1 MRTALSGLALLLLTS
16 CATALP
22 PGAPAPSVDY
32 HQHLISPAFAAVL
45 NVTTLRDGQ
54 ALVRELDSAGIRRAV
69 VLSVGYSFADE
80 RKGLSDPDARTRAEN
95 DWTSA
100 QVAGSHGRL
109 IGFCSA
115 NPLRAAALQELE
127 RCLALPGMIGIKQHW
142 GNAGVSLR
150 NPEHLRNTQRLF
162 AFAER
167 RRVPV
172 LVHMRARGGQDYG
185 AQDARLF
192 LEQVVPLAPHVE
204 IVVAHLGA
212 SGPGYTPQ
220 HDEVMAVFGEAAERR
235 APAMGNIYF
244 DVSSNVVPETTADE
258 AAAVARRVR
267 EVGARRILYGSDLN
281 AAGGSIR
288 RAWEIFRTKVP
299 LTDREFREIASNR
312 TRFAG

>member
-1 MRTALSGLALLLLTS
+1 MLKTLAGPALLLLTS
-16 CATALP
+16 CATAP
-22 PGAPAPSVDY
+22 RSAPVPVVDY
-32 HQHLISPAFAAVL
+32 HQHLVSPAFAVVL
-45 NVTTLRDGQ
+45 NVTTVRDGQ
-54 ALVRELDSAGIRRAV
+54 ALVRELDSAGVRRAV

-100 QVAGSHGRL
+100 QVAGSNGRL

-115 NPLRAAALQELE
+115 NPLREAALQELE
-127 RCLALPGMIGIKQHW
+127 RCLARPGLTGIKQHW

-192 LEQVVPLAPHVE
+192 LEQVVPLAPHIE

-235 APAMGNIYF
+235 APAMRNIYF

-267 EVGARRILYGSDLN
+267 QVGPRRILYGSDLN

-299 LTDREFREIASNR
+299 LSDREFREIVGNR
-312 TRFAG
+312 TRFAR